1 LVADVSQAL
10 LALRKA
16 GLPVNAAIA
25 RTVILG
31 FVQEKYPQ
39 LLRSEGGQSPKVSL
53 HTVRRFVR
61 RELNWVV
68 RAGTKA
74 SQKLAADWQLQC
86 EKTFFRLVYAVA
98 NHKIHPSLIVN
109 CDQTGVVLVPG
120 GSQRTYEEKG
130 AKQVSLHG
138 KEEKRA
144 FTCVLA
150 TAMNGTVLPTQ
161 SVHKGKT
168 EASLPERCVFNISSE
183 RDRATEKGHRFV
195 LNPTKHWSNQETTQK
210 WFTDVLFPYRERMIQ
225 QHNLSPLA
233 KCIVYFDCW
242 AVHRSVALMTWLRQF
257 HFIIPIFV
265 PANCTCKL
273 SESTLKRNGR

>member
-1 LVADVSQAL
+1 
-10 LALRKA
+10 
-16 GLPVNAAIA
+16 VNAAIA

-138 KEEKRA
+138 RKTRLHLCARDCYERNGPPNAVCTQGKNRSLFTRAVCLQHLKRTRPSNREGA
-144 FTCVLA
+144 PLC
-150 TAMNGTVLPTQ
+150 
-161 SVHKGKT
+161 SK
-168 EASLPERCVFNISSE
+168 
-183 RDRATEKGHRFV
+183 
-195 LNPTKHWSNQETTQK
+195 SNQTLEQS
-210 WFTDVLFPYRERMIQ
+210 R
-225 QHNLSPLA
+225 NNA
-233 KCIVYFDCW
+233 KM
-242 AVHRSVALMTWLRQF
+242 VHR
-257 HFIIPIFV
+257 
-265 PANCTCKL
+265 CTFPL
-273 SESTLKRNGR
+273 SREDDSTA